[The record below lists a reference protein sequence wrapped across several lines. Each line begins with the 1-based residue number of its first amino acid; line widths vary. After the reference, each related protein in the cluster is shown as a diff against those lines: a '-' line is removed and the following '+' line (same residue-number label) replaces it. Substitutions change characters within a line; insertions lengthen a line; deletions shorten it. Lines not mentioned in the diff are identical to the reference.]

1 MVQTAWLWLPWVAI
15 LSAGGLV
22 GAWVSW
28 RKGRRGVA
36 VSWLGW
42 ATVPWAAYLL
52 GFIAL
57 GFRVIDAVGDW
68 ATRFA
73 FNPAAWVGVVL
84 AIVSVALITTGTRLR
99 ARQPRPPRKP
109 PAARGSSRTGVGAG
123 GTSDPELE
131 DIDAILKRRGI
142 S

>member
-1 MVQTAWLWLPWVAI
+1 MVQTAWIWLPWVAL
-15 LSAGGLV
+15 LSAAGV
-22 GAWVSW
+22 AGAWFSW
-28 RKGRRGVA
+28 RKGRRGAA

-68 ATRFA
+68 ATRFV

-84 AIVSVALITTGTRLR
+84 AVVATALIAGGARLR
-99 ARQPRPPRKP
+99 GRQPRARKKPRATGGS
-109 PAARGSSRTGVGAG
+109 PAPEVQAG
-123 GTSDPELE
+123 GTGDKQMDE
-131 DIDAILKRRGI
+131 IDAILKKRGI

>member
-1 MVQTAWLWLPWVAI
+1 MVQTAWLWLPWVAL
-15 LSAGGLV
+15 LSAGGVV

-28 RKGRRGVA
+28 RKGRRGAA

-52 GFIAL
+52 GFISL

-73 FNPAAWVGVVL
+73 FNPAAWFGVVL
-84 AIVSVALITTGTRLR
+84 AVVALALIATGTRLR
-99 ARQPRPPRKP
+99 GRGPHTSKAPRAVRGSAKGEVDSG
-109 PAARGSSRTGVGAG
+109 AAR
-123 GTSDPELE
+123 DPQLDE
-131 DIDAILKRRGI
+131 IDAILKRRGI